1 MKKIASLILAAVLVA
16 ALAGCGNTSSMETE
30 KVYDSIALS
39 AEIPNVYDSGS
50 YMVDVNN
57 PAEVVGWGDY
67 VFLARVDSELRTE
80 YTNLRQNEDGTI
92 TGKPYTVYSIT
103 VLKNLKG
110 NLRENESIEFFKHGG
125 VNYDGRSISLLEGDQ
140 LLESGKC
147 YILIA
152 AAESDG
158 RLGQGMPN
166 SAIEVN
172 ALTASQVDTYS
183 TDAEYADYSE
193 YTQNEVAC
201 ERTRYHSTYED
212 SSES

>member
-39 AEIPNVYDSGS
+39 AEIPTVYDSGS

-152 AAESDG
+152 AAESDV

>member
-1 MKKIASLILAAVLVA
+1 MKKFASLILAAVLVA
-16 ALAGCGNTSSMETE
+16 ALAGCGNASSMETE

-39 AEIPNVYDSGS
+39 AEIPTVYDSGS

-172 ALTASQVDTYS
+172 ALTASEVDTYS

>member
-39 AEIPNVYDSGS
+39 AEIPTVYDSGS

-183 TDAEYADYSE
+183 TDAEHADYSE

>member
-39 AEIPNVYDSGS
+39 AEIPTVYDSGS

-193 YTQNEVAC
+193 YIQNEVAC

>member
-1 MKKIASLILAAVLVA
+1 MRKITSLILAAVLVA

-39 AEIPNVYDSGS
+39 AEIPTVYDSGS
-50 YMVDVNN
+50 YMVNVNN

-67 VFLARVDSELRTE
+67 VFVARVDSELRTE

-166 SAIEVN
+166 SAIELN
-172 ALTASQVDTYS
+172 ASQIDTYS
-183 TDAEYADYSE
+183 MDAEYAVYSE
-193 YTQNEVAC
+193 YVQNEVTC
-201 ERTRYHSTYED
+201 ERTRYHSTYES

>member
-30 KVYDSIALS
+30 KVYDSIVLS
-39 AEIPNVYDSGS
+39 AEIPTVYDSGS